1 MPDYSKEIIQGKI
14 FPTSIE
20 ACSEIHAP
28 ADIAWQV
35 LLDFSRYGEWNT
47 FCPKLE
53 SDFELGSPVR
63 MQVKL
68 FPPRS
73 MTQVE
78 YLNVFERYH
87 CAWGYSL
94 GCSELLQANRHQ
106 WIEPI
111 DEEHCR
117 YRTVDYFSGIL
128 TPVMMLMMS
137 GAIQRGF
144 EKVAQ
149 GLKAQA
155 EALYELPAAP

>member
-14 FPTSIE
+14 FPASIE
-20 ACSEIHAP
+20 ACSKIHAP
-28 ADIAWQV
+28 AEIAWQV
-35 LLDFSRYGEWNT
+35 LLDFSRYDEWNS
-47 FCPKLE
+47 FCPKIE

-63 MQVKL
+63 MQVHL
-68 FPPRS
+68 FPPRH

-78 YLNVFERYH
+78 YLNVRERFH

-94 GCSELLQANRHQ
+94 GYSRLLQANRHQ

-111 DEEHCR
+111 DEQRCR
-117 YRTVDYFSGIL
+117 YLTVDYFSGIL
-128 TPVMMLMMS
+128 TPVMMLTMG

-155 EALYELPAAP
+155 ESLYKTPTSS